1 MISACKPTPFEDP
14 VFSGVPESA
23 SSGRRI
29 SPGERHGFVKSEA
42 DPFVDFVRL
51 LGGNVATRPGGGN
64 HLDGPAFRAFLPKP
78 SNAQLFARAGD
89 FFAAG
94 FLVAAAVFL
103 AGFLAAGAL
112 VALALAPLAA
122 LRGGAL
128 RREREPPASARA
140 SMRPT
145 ASSRVTVS
153 GVLSPVSVA
162 LTPAWLT

>member
-1 MISACKPTPFEDP
+1 MWRRSAAAGTFWM
-14 VFSGVPESA
+14 VP
-23 SSGRRI
+23 RY
-29 SPGERHGFVKSEA
+29 
-42 DPFVDFVRL
+42 
-51 LGGNVATRPGGGN
+51 
-64 HLDGPAFRAFLPKP
+64 RALLPKR

-103 AGFLAAGAL
+103 VGFFAAGAL
-112 VALALAPLAA
+112 VVLAFAPLAA

-128 RREREPPASARA
+128 RRDREPPASARA
-140 SMRPT
+140 SIRPT
-145 ASSRVTVS
+145 ASSSVTVS

>member
-1 MISACKPTPFEDP
+1 MW
-14 VFSGVPESA
+14 
-23 SSGRRI
+23 RR
-29 SPGERHGFVKSEA
+29 
-42 DPFVDFVRL
+42 
-51 LGGNVATRPGGGN
+51 
-64 HLDGPAFRAFLPKP
+64 GPAAGTIWKVPRCRAFLPKP

-112 VALALAPLAA
+112 VALAFAPLAA

-140 SMRPT
+140 SIRPT

-162 LTPAWLT
+162 LTP